1 MKRRSL
7 LVSYQTIVIRE
18 VTRFTRVWLRTL
30 IPPAVTTGLYF
41 IIFGTL
47 MGERI
52 GSMDGLPYSDFMMPG
67 LLMLSVVL
75 CSYTN
80 VASSVFSS
88 RFQHYLDEILVAPIP
103 DFVVISGFITGG
115 VIRGMMIAVI
125 VLATS
130 AMFVDI
136 SAWSWLLVIFTLFLS
151 SVLFS
156 AAGLVNALFAKNFD
170 DISIIPTLILTP
182 LIYLGGVFYPVSMLP
197 EKWQAVSALN
207 PLFYVINATRA
218 GFSGHCDTNIAFA
231 FGVTLVSAAA
241 MFLLA
246 LWLFHRGTGVKS

>member
-136 SAWSWLLVIFTLFLS
+136 SAWSFLS

-197 EKWQAVSALN
+197 EKWQAVTALN

-218 GFSGHCDTNIAFA
+218 GFSGHCDTSIAFA

>member
-218 GFSGHCDTNIAFA
+218 GFSGHCDTNIAF
-231 FGVTLVSAAA
+231 
-241 MFLLA
+241 
-246 LWLFHRGTGVKS
+246 WLFHRGTGVKS

>member
-1 MKRRSL
+1 
-7 LVSYQTIVIRE
+7 
-18 VTRFTRVWLRTL
+18 
-30 IPPAVTTGLYF
+30 
-41 IIFGTL
+41 
-47 MGERI
+47 
-52 GSMDGLPYSDFMMPG
+52 
-67 LLMLSVVL
+67 MLSVVL

-182 LIYLGGVFYPVSMLP
+182 LIYLGECSIRSRCSPRSGRLSRPS
-197 EKWQAVSALN
+197 
-207 PLFYVINATRA
+207 TR
-218 GFSGHCDTNIAFA
+218 FST
-231 FGVTLVSAAA
+231 
-241 MFLLA
+241 
-246 LWLFHRGTGVKS
+246 

>member
-1 MKRRSL
+1 MRRRSL

-136 SAWSWLLVIFTLFLS
+136 TAWSWLLVILTLFLS

-197 EKWQAVSALN
+197 EKWQAISAMN
-207 PLFYVINATRA
+207 PLFYVINATREGSPGTA
-218 GFSGHCDTNIAFA
+218 TRISPSR
-231 FGVTLVSAAA
+231 SA
-241 MFLLA
+241 
-246 LWLFHRGTGVKS
+246 

>member
-47 MGERI
+47 MGGRI
-52 GSMDGLPYSDFMMPG
+52 GSMAGLPYSDFMMPG

-182 LIYLGGVFYPVSMLP
+182 LIYLGGVFSPVSMLP
-197 EKWQAVSALN
+197 ERWQALSALA
-207 PLFYVINATRA
+207 PLCYVINATRA

>member
-88 RFQHYLDEILVAPIP
+88 RFQHYLDDILVAPIP

-197 EKWQAVSALN
+197 EKWQAVTAMN
-207 PLFYVINATRA
+207 PLSCGRTATA
-218 GFSGHCDTNIAFA
+218 GGCSGHGDANLAVA
-231 FGVTLVSAAA
+231 FGGTLVSAAA

>member
-52 GSMDGLPYSDFMMPG
+52 GSMDG
-67 LLMLSVVL
+67 MLSVVL

-115 VIRGMMIAVI
+115 VIRGMMIAAI

-136 SAWSWLLVIFTLFLS
+136 SAWSWWLVMLTLFLS

-197 EKWQAVSALN
+197 EKWQAVTALN

-218 GFSGHCDTNIAFA
+218 GFSGHCDTSIAFA

>member
-1 MKRRSL
+1 
-7 LVSYQTIVIRE
+7 
-18 VTRFTRVWLRTL
+18 
-30 IPPAVTTGLYF
+30 
-41 IIFGTL
+41 

-88 RFQHYLDEILVAPIP
+88 RFQHYLDE
-103 DFVVISGFITGG
+103 FVVISGFITGG

>member
-47 MGERI
+47 MGGRI
-52 GSMDGLPYSDFMMPG
+52 GEMDGLPYSDFMMPG

-80 VASSVFSS
+80 VASSVLGS

-103 DFVVISGFITGG
+103 DFVVISGFITGV
-115 VIRGMMIAVI
+115 VIRGMMIAAI

-136 SAWSWLLVIFTLFLS
+136 SAWSWWLVMLTLFLS

-197 EKWQAVSALN
+197 EKWQAVSSLN

-218 GFSGHCDTNIAFA
+218 GFSGHCDTSIAFA

>member
-1 MKRRSL
+1 MKRTRL
-7 LVSYQTIVIRE
+7 LASYHTVVIRE

-103 DFVVISGFITGG
+103 DFVVIAGFITGG

-136 SAWSWLLVIFTLFLS
+136 SAWSWWLVMLTLFLS

-197 EKWQAVSALN
+197 EKWQAVTALN

-218 GFSGHCDTNIAFA
+218 GFSGRCDTNIAFA